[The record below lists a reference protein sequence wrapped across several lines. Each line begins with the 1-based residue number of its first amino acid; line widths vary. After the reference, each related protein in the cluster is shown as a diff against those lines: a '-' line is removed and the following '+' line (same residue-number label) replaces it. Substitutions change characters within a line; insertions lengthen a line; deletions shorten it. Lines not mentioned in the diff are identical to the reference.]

1 MVKTC
6 REIAEDIDELRRKIQ
21 QDRLTE
27 MALADF
33 SERKKC
39 KAPDVLIICNK
50 CKCWKVV
57 YNDKNAMEN

>member
-1 MVKTC
+1 MVKSC

-27 MALADF
+27 LALADF

-39 KAPDVLIICNK
+39 KNTDGLITCKK
-50 CKCWKVV
+50 CICWKAV
-57 YNDKNAMEN
+57 YNDKNALEN